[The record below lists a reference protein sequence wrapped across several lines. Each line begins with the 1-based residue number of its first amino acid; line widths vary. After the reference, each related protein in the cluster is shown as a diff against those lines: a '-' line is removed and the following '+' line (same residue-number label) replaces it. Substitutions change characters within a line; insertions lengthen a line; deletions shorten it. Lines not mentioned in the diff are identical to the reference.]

1 MKGLLSSLKHLAP
14 ASPPRALA
22 GDPSSDLRA
31 VLRAWKAHTKKYQHL
46 KLLGAQKL
54 IEPYIVQK
62 CVAGFSID
70 FLIATVEAKSWWD
83 VPSCPYDIELLRQL
97 RMIKPGDVVFDLGAN
112 HGFYALIFANL
123 VGPEGRVYAFDPFP
137 VNADITRFNSRLN
150 RLDIE
155 VFEVG
160 LSNEQKTVQASL
172 SSQNIK
178 AGESADSLPIRLDKL
193 DHYAHLKPD
202 FIKIDIEGAEI
213 DALQGAQRL
222 LAHRPNLYIEV
233 HTSFFKAFGR
243 RLEELF
249 DYLPLEDY
257 LCFISHPGYE
267 WARPYTSDVEI
278 KEHCTL
284 FLTREEPVRRV
295 YL

>member
-1 MKGLLSSLKHLAP
+1 MKGLLSSPKQLAP
-14 ASPPRALA
+14 AAPPHALA
-22 GDPSSDLRA
+22 GAPSSDLKA
-31 VLRAWKAHTKKYQHL
+31 SLRAWKAHAKKYQHL

-70 FLIATVEAKSWWD
+70 FLIATVEAKNWWD

-97 RMIKPGDVVFDLGAN
+97 RMIRPGDVVFDLGAN

-137 VNADITRFNSRLN
+137 VNADLIRFNSRLN
-150 RLDIE
+150 RMDIE

-172 SSQNIK
+172 GSQNIN
-178 AGESADSLPIRLDKL
+178 ATDSADSLPIRLDN
-193 DHYAHLKPD
+193 YAHLRPD

-222 LAHRPNLYIEV
+222 LEHRPNLYIEV